1 MQASAMVEQAEAAG
15 VGVAPP
21 PLPAVRPGRNRRR
34 AVAAPTPT
42 AEHDLA
48 ARAAEVAAALTS
60 SVRPARWALPGFARD
75 VETVRRQLGPLRD
88 RRMLVASYERESS
101 RLTALRLLAA
111 DPAAPRPPLDA
122 IEAAY
127 AVRWLELAEG
137 AGPWPAWRALVA
149 GEDQQG

>member
-1 MQASAMVEQAEAAG
+1 MQPSNMVDLSKVPAVE
-15 VGVAPP
+15 VVP
-21 PLPAVRPGRNRRR
+21 PLPAASPRRSRRR

-42 AEHDLA
+42 AEQDLA
-48 ARAAEVAAALTS
+48 ARATELTVALAS
-60 SVRPARWALPGFARD
+60 RVQPARWSLPGFARD
-75 VETVRRQLGPLRD
+75 VDMVRRQLGPLHD

-127 AVRWLELAEG
+127 AVRWLELANG
-137 AGPWPAWRALVA
+137 ARPWPAWRELVA
-149 GEDQQG
+149 GEDGPG

>member
-1 MQASAMVEQAEAAG
+1 MVDLAKAAA

-21 PLPAVRPGRNRRR
+21 PLPASRPGRNRRR
-34 AVAAPTPT
+34 AVAAPTPA
-42 AEHDLA
+42 AEQELA
-48 ARAAEVAAALTS
+48 ARAAEVTAARAS
-60 SVRPARWALPGFARD
+60 AVPPARWALPGFARD
-75 VETVRRQLGPLRD
+75 VDTVRRQLGPLHD

-137 AGPWPAWRALVA
+137 TGPWPAWQELIT
-149 GEDQQG
+149 GEDGPG